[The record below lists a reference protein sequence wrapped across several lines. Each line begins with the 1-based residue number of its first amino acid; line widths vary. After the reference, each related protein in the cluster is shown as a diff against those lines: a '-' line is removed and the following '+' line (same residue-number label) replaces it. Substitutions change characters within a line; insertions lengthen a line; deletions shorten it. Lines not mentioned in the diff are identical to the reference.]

1 MSKQT
6 VFKARDEPMTQEQLA
21 ALAAEAAQH
30 AEQEADMGDDTIP
43 QITSDI
49 IPGIKN
55 NSSDA
60 DDVAPAPKRKRGRP
74 TLAPMKI
81 KREDSVVRLDEV
93 EAFQGGSSSQY
104 GTPLGTPELPATSRV
119 AGKAK
124 RKFEQASANDTQK
137 AGVTFISRAQAAKKS
152 KNPKVDGHAINSD
165 ETEDDPKRQKEFE
178 DDTERQNESEN
189 DGEEESVEG
198 NDAVNDQEVPVQ
210 TPRRGRP
217 RKNIA
222 AAEADPPKRRGP
234 GRPSKT
240 QTPTTSSKATR
251 GSIQSKRHRISA
263 RLKILEANRS
273 VPADEKRSLRS
284 SGKNTDATKKVSSSH
299 TRGVAQVK
307 KTPKKRPT
315 AVRAESE
322 DDEYEVERIVG
333 VEPAKGKKQKKY
345 EVKWKG
351 YSNNE
356 NTMEPEENL
365 ANCKHLIAAFEKKQ
379 SKAVKK

>member
-1 MSKQT
+1 MSSPKRT
-6 VFKARDEPMTQEQLA
+6 VFQGREKAMTQEQLA

-60 DDVAPAPKRKRGRP
+60 DDAAPAPKRKRGRP
-74 TLAPMKI
+74 ILAPMKI

-104 GTPLGTPELPATSRV
+104 GTPLGTPELPATSRA

-137 AGVTFISRAQAAKKS
+137 AGVTVISRAQAAKKS
-152 KNPKVDGHAINSD
+152 KNENVDGHAVNSD

-178 DDTERQNESEN
+178 DDPERQNGSEN

-198 NDAVNDQEVPVQ
+198 NGAVNDQEVPVQ

-217 RKNIA
+217 RKNMT

-263 RLKILEANRS
+263 RLMILQANRGVS
-273 VPADEKRSLRS
+273 ADEKRSLRS
-284 SGKNTDATKKVSSSH
+284 SGTNADATKKVVIS
-299 TRGVAQVK
+299 
-307 KTPKKRPT
+307 
-315 AVRAESE
+315 
-322 DDEYEVERIVG
+322 
-333 VEPAKGKKQKKY
+333 
-345 EVKWKG
+345 
-351 YSNNE
+351 
-356 NTMEPEENL
+356 L
-365 ANCKHLIAAFEKKQ
+365 
-379 SKAVKK
+379 

>member
-60 DDVAPAPKRKRGRP
+60 DDAAPALKRKRGRP
-74 TLAPMKI
+74 ALAPMKI

-152 KNPKVDGHAINSD
+152 KNPNVDGHAVNSD

-178 DDTERQNESEN
+178 DDTERQNESET

-222 AAEADPPKRRGP
+222 AAEANPPKRRGP

-240 QTPTTSSKATR
+240 QAATTSSKPTR
-251 GSIQSKRHRISA
+251 DSIQ
-263 RLKILEANRS
+263 N
-273 VPADEKRSLRS
+273 EKRSLRS

>member
-60 DDVAPAPKRKRGRP
+60 DDAAPAPKRKRGRP
-74 TLAPMKI
+74 VLAPMKI

-152 KNPKVDGHAINSD
+152 KNPNVDGHAINSD
-165 ETEDDPKRQKEFE
+165 ETEDDPKRRKEFE
-178 DDTERQNESEN
+178 DDTERQNDSEN
-189 DGEEESVEG
+189 DGEEDSVEG

-251 GSIQSKRHRISA
+251 DSIQSKRHRISA
-263 RLKILEANRS
+263 RLKILQANRS

-284 SGKNTDATKKVSSSH
+284 SGKNTDATKKM
-299 TRGVAQVK
+299 K
-307 KTPKKRPT
+307 KTPKKRPI

-322 DDEYEVERIVG
+322 DDEYEVERIVS

>member
-1 MSKQT
+1 
-6 VFKARDEPMTQEQLA
+6 
-21 ALAAEAAQH
+21 
-30 AEQEADMGDDTIP
+30 MGDDTIP

-60 DDVAPAPKRKRGRP
+60 DDAAPAPKRKRGRP
-74 TLAPMKI
+74 SLAPMKI

-152 KNPKVDGHAINSD
+152 KNPNVDGHAVNSD

-210 TPRRGRP
+210 TPSRGRP

-251 GSIQSKRHRISA
+251 GSIQSKRHRISV
-263 RLKILEANRS
+263 RLKILQLIEVSLQTKTGLSDLRARTPTRPKRYFPFIHSKWQYVETRLTILEDLKLSHERCSPGEEDTQEAPHCCAS
-273 VPADEKRSLRS
+273 
-284 SGKNTDATKKVSSSH
+284 
-299 TRGVAQVK
+299 
-307 KTPKKRPT
+307 
-315 AVRAESE
+315 
-322 DDEYEVERIVG
+322 
-333 VEPAKGKKQKKY
+333 
-345 EVKWKG
+345 
-351 YSNNE
+351 
-356 NTMEPEENL
+356 
-365 ANCKHLIAAFEKKQ
+365 
-379 SKAVKK
+379 